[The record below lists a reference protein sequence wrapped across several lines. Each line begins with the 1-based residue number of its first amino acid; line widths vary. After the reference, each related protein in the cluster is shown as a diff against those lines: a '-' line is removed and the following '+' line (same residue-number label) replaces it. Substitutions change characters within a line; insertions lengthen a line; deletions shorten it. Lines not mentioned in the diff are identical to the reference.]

1 MQNHFILSDAEFA
14 GQFASCRLDPALF
27 NHEAHLR
34 LAWIL
39 IDAYGIKTAI
49 KKIQEQLQDFV
60 DHVGARDKYNMTL
73 TIAATK
79 AVYHFMLKAR
89 SNSFR
94 DFIMEFPQLKFNFR
108 GLMEA
113 HYAIDIFTLPQARV
127 EFLEPDLL
135 PFD

>member
-1 MQNHFILSDAEFA
+1 MQNHFDLSDAEFA
-14 GQFASCRLDPALF
+14 HQFASCTLDATLF
-27 NHEAHLR
+27 SHEAHLR
-34 LAWIL
+34 LAWLL
-39 IDAYGIKTAI
+39 IDAHGIETAI
-49 KKIQEQLQDFV
+49 DKIQEQLQSFV
-60 DHVGARDKYNMTL
+60 EHVGARDKYNKTL

-79 AVYHFMLKAR
+79 AVYHFMLKSR
-89 SNSFR
+89 SGSFR
-94 DFIMEFPQLKFNFR
+94 DFIMEFPQLKSNFR